1 MVRTCT
7 VNKIAPASVLWKVSL
22 KFIFYKTAGI
32 YFAIWCQSL
41 YIHSWIIYVYCLA
54 SVLCWWLCLQHFLV
68 PTQLTTAFSMQ
79 EDDVHIYLSII
90 YYCLAT
96 IWPPFKTT
104 IKINNWR
111 VHWSQSNNKQTRLL
125 QQTKWRY
132 MMWWWKNLIFFKF
145 TFFSKSFISYD
156 FCGFLFEIFTII
168 DRLHPGIY
176 N

>member
-1 MVRTCT
+1 MKSPQHPCYERFPWNSFSIKLPEFISPFDASHYIYIVEYTCLLFSIR
-7 VNKIAPASVLWKVSL
+7 VMLMAMP
-22 KFIFYKTAGI
+22 FI
-32 YFAIWCQSL
+32 
-41 YIHSWIIYVYCLA
+41 
-54 SVLCWWLCLQHFLV
+54 QHFLV

-104 IKINNWR
+104 IKIKNWR

-132 MMWWWKNLIFFKF
+132 DVMMKESYIF
-145 TFFSKSFISYD
+145 
-156 FCGFLFEIFTII
+156 
-168 DRLHPGIY
+168 
-176 N
+176 